1 MKRKQIFDMVLCAL
15 CAALTCILAP
25 LSIPS
30 YNPEVPIS
38 LATFAVLIAGGLL
51 SPRYAL
57 LSQVLY
63 LLLGL
68 AGLPVFSGFLGGF
81 GIFARPSAGYV
92 FGYIL
97 MAWLESLIFQTW
109 GKNRKSLAARTG
121 VLVLGMA
128 AGTAACYILGTIW
141 FLIMMGTPLWTAL
154 VSCVIPFLPGDALKI
169 VVAALLVPQI
179 SRACQLA
186 SGNRLPAEENG

>member
-81 GIFARPSAGYV
+81 GIFARPSAGYI
-92 FGYIL
+92 FGYVL
-97 MAWLESLIFQTW
+97 MAWLESLIFQIW

-121 VLVLGMA
+121 LLILAMA
-128 AGTAACYILGTIW
+128 AGTATCYILGTIW
-141 FLIMMGTPLWTAL
+141 FLLMMGTPLWTAL
-154 VSCVIPFLPGDALKI
+154 VSCVIPFLPGDVLKI
-169 VVAALLVPQI
+169 IVAALLVPQI
-179 SRACQLA
+179 SRACQMA
-186 SGNRLPAEENG
+186 SGKEISAEENG